1 MTTNSVENAR
11 FRTFPRTIIINDIPI
26 DSFSNQRMEEQSGE
40 FGEEVLEVGNAGD
53 GISEKKGG
61 KGKGTKIEEGEH

>member
-1 MTTNSVENAR
+1 
-11 FRTFPRTIIINDIPI
+11 
-26 DSFSNQRMEEQSGE
+26 MEEQSGE